1 MSLRDNR
8 LRCAVLVVLLVVVAG
23 NALTPFGR
31 DVAVVVL
38 SALQAVLGIGIVGI
52 GFSVARR
59 VSGPSRWWRILISA
73 ACLSWLIGDLVWW
86 AQGGPTDGRVAGPVE
101 TVAYLLPAVLIVAAV
116 VVLGRV
122 GAGVPDSRDHPAHQ
136 HSAVAPV
143 LDAVVAAISFSLLS
157 YIAGYGGL
165 AAAAFPRSNNP
176 AVLVTYSLLQLCAVV
191 AAVYFA
197 VLYRP
202 GRPFRANCLLL
213 SGGVMVLTSAD
224 RLVAYFRTI
233 GVHNGDLWGGGAFVL
248 GLVLVIY
255 SLAGPAPQTE
265 GAAEAGERVMDYVQ
279 LALPYAGFAGMAG
292 LYAFHVLRGQQLDA
306 VLVGGAVVMVLL
318 VAARQVFAMRTQ
330 NRLTARLYDAQ
341 RRLAHQVHHDT
352 LTGLP
357 NRLLFGKRLESA
369 AASGDFVL
377 IFVDLDDFKDI
388 NDRFGHAGGDEL
400 LRAVGGRLRRCVADT
415 DTLARIGGDEFA
427 ILIKDEVT
435 PPEVVADRIRAALRE
450 PFALHGS
457 SARIR
462 ASMGLVRLRAGDD
475 CETPD
480 DLLRKADQ
488 SMYEGKRLGKDIA
501 IVYPSITGL
510 AVDFP
515 TALRQAGGDPPAGF
529 YLVYQPIV
537 GLPEETPVAV
547 EALARWTAPD
557 GAQIPP
563 ETFVAVAEA
572 SGLGGVLDAMI
583 LNLSCREFSTAGT
596 DLDLHVNI
604 GAARLREAGFDD
616 VVARTLA
623 RHGIEPGRLTLEITE
638 TVPIIDLD
646 AAAAQILR
654 LNAVGVKVAL
664 DDFGAGYNSLT
675 YLHALPVQVVKLDR
689 SLLAGTER
697 ARNATLYR
705 SVIAVCDPLGLEV
718 VAEGIETVEQAEIVM
733 RAGCR
738 LAQGHLFGLPTAI
751 ADHAVESLA
760 ADTS

>member
-1 MSLRDNR
+1 M
-8 LRCAVLVVLLVVVAG
+8 AMVVVVAV
-23 NALTPFGR
+23 NALAPWGR
-31 DVAVVVL
+31 DVATALL
-38 SALQAVLGIGIVGI
+38 SALQAVLGIAVVVI

-59 VSGPSRWWRILISA
+59 VSGPSRWWRVLIA
-73 ACLSWLIGDLVWW
+73 TACLSWLVGELMWW
-86 AQGGPTDGRVAGPVE
+86 AGGGSAEGRVAGARE
-101 TVAYLLPAVLIVAAV
+101 IVAYLLPAVLIAVAV
-116 VVLGRV
+116 VVLGRADDET
-122 GAGVPDSRDHPAHQ
+122 AGSRDHPAHQ
-136 HSAVAPV
+136 HSAVASV
-143 LDAVVAAISFSLLS
+143 LDGVVAAISFSLLS

-176 AVLVTYSLLQLCAVV
+176 AVLITYSLLQLCTVV

-197 VLYRP
+197 IIYP
-202 GRPFRANCLLL
+202 AGRPYRANCLLL

-224 RLVAYFRTI
+224 RMVAYFRTVDV
-233 GVHNGDLWGGGAFVL
+233 GSGELWAGGAFVI
-248 GLVLVIY
+248 GLVLVTY
-255 SLAGPAPQTE
+255 ALVELEPAGD
-265 GAAEAGERVMDYVQ
+265 AGERAMDYVQ
-279 LALPYAGFAGMAG
+279 LILPYVGFAGLAV
-292 LYAFHVLRGQQLDA
+292 LYAYHVLIGQQLDA

-330 NRLTARLYDAQ
+330 KRLTVRLYDAQ
-341 RRLAHQVHHDT
+341 RRLAHQVHHDA

-357 NRLLFGKRLESA
+357 NRLLFGERLESA

-400 LRAVGGRLRRCVADT
+400 LRAVGGRLRRCVSDT

-427 ILIKDEVT
+427 ILIKDGVT

-462 ASMGLVRLRAGDD
+462 ASMGLVRLRADGD
-475 CETPD
+475 CQTPD

-501 IVYPSITGL
+501 VVYPSITGL
-510 AVDFP
+510 AADFP
-515 TALRQAGGDPPAGF
+515 AALRQAGGDPPAGF

-537 GLPEETPVAV
+537 RLPEETPVAV

-563 ETFVAVAEA
+563 ETFVAAAEVA
-572 SGLGGVLDAMI
+572 GLGGALDAMI
-583 LNLSCREFSTAGT
+583 LDLSCREFTTAGIS
-596 DLDLHVNI
+596 LDLHVNI
-604 GAARLREAGFDD
+604 GAARLREPGFDE
-616 VVARTLA
+616 VVAQTLA
-623 RHGIEPGRLTLEITE
+623 RHGVEPSRLTLEITE

-654 LNAVGVKVAL
+654 LNAIGVKVAL

-697 ARNATLYR
+697 ARDATLYR

-718 VAEGIETVEQAEIVM
+718 VAEGIETVEQAEIVV

-738 LAQGHLFGLPTAI
+738 LAQGHLFGLPGAI
-751 ADHAVESLA
+751 TDHAVGSLA

>member
-1 MSLRDNR
+1 MFKDYR
-8 LRCAVLVVLLVVVAG
+8 LRCAVLVALLVVVAG
-23 NALTPFGR
+23 NALAPFGR
-31 DVAVVVL
+31 DVATLVL
-38 SALQAVLGIGIVGI
+38 TALQAVLGIAIVAI

-59 VSGPSRWWRILISA
+59 VSGPSRWWRILISS
-73 ACLSWLIGDLVWW
+73 ACLSWLMGDLMFW
-86 AQGGPTDGRVAGPVE
+86 ARGGPADGRVASAVE
-101 TVAYLLPAVLIVAAV
+101 IVAYLLPAVLIVVAV
-116 VVLGRV
+116 VVLGRA
-122 GAGVPDSRDHPAHQ
+122 GAEVPDGPTHPAHG

-143 LDAVVAAISFSLLS
+143 LDGIVAAISFSLLS
-157 YIAGYGGL
+157 YVAGYGGL
-165 AAAAFPRSNNP
+165 AAAAFPRSKDP
-176 AVLVTYSLLQLCAVV
+176 SVLVTYSLLQLCAVV

-213 SGGVMVLTSAD
+213 SGGVMLLTCAD
-224 RLVAYFRTI
+224 RLVAYFRSVN
-233 GVHNGDLWGGGAFVL
+233 VHNGDLWGGGAFVL
-248 GLVLVIY
+248 GLVLVVY
-255 SLAGPAPQTE
+255 SLTEPAPQPE

-279 LALPYAGFAGMAG
+279 LILPYTGFAGMAM
-292 LYAFHVLRGQQLDA
+292 LYAFHQLRGQQLDA
-306 VLVGGAVVMVLL
+306 VLVCGAIVMVML
-318 VAARQVFAMRTQ
+318 VGARQVFAMRTQ
-330 NRLTARLYDAQ
+330 NRLTVRLYDAQ
-341 RRLAHQVHHDT
+341 RRLAHQVHHDA

-357 NRLLFGKRLESA
+357 NRLLFGKRLERA

-400 LRAVGGRLRRCVADT
+400 LRAVGGRLRRCVSDT

-427 ILIKDEVT
+427 ILIKDGVT

-462 ASMGLVRLRAGDD
+462 ASMGLVRLRADGD
-475 CETPD
+475 CQTPD

-501 IVYPSITGL
+501 VVYPSITGL
-510 AVDFP
+510 AADFP
-515 TALRQAGGDPPAGF
+515 AALRQAGGDPPAGF

-537 GLPEETPVAV
+537 RLPEETPVAV

-563 ETFVAVAEA
+563 ETFVAAAEVA
-572 SGLGGVLDAMI
+572 GLGGALDAMI
-583 LNLSCREFSTAGT
+583 LDLSCREFSTAGMH
-596 DLDLHVNI
+596 LDLHVNI
-604 GAARLREAGFDD
+604 GAARLREPGFDE

-623 RHGIEPGRLTLEITE
+623 RHGVEPSRLTLEITE

-697 ARNATLYR
+697 ARDATLYR
-705 SVIAVCDPLGLEV
+705 SVIAVCDPLGLDV
-718 VAEGIETVEQAEIVM
+718 VAEGIETVEQAEIVV

-751 ADHAVESLA
+751 TDHAVGSLA